1 MITTFVVIRNGILY
15 IVERDLYDGKM
26 TWYLPKVIDGVIHVV
41 EWDGIV

>member
-15 IVERDLYDGKM
+15 IVERDLYNGKM

-41 EWDGIV
+41 ELDGMV